1 MSILSVIKCIICLT
15 KCSKYL
21 YYIKKAI
28 CIAVIFMAVFVG
40 MLVFMG
46 ENKKL
51 KKLIKE
57 LKAVI

>member
-1 MSILSVIKCIICLT
+1 MSIFSVIRCIVCLT

-21 YYIKKAI
+21 YYIKKII
-28 CIAVIFMAVFVG
+28 CVTVIFMAVFAG
-40 MLVFMG
+40 IIIFMG

-51 KKLIKE
+51 RKLIKE